1 MPCGRLW
8 LVILPCYDPGTWGPS
23 IDAAV
28 HAVSRGEVIVLPT
41 DTVYGVG
48 ADAFQPDAVAR
59 VLAAKGRDRQMPPPV
74 LIPSTA
80 TVAGLARDVPEPA
93 MALMNAFW
101 PGPLTV
107 IVWAQLSLAWDL
119 GETNGTVALRVP
131 DHAAALALLA
141 RTGPLA
147 VTSANRTGVAPAT
160 TADNAEEQ
168 LGGAVSVILD
178 AGESPL
184 GFASTIID
192 ATGERLRVVRDG
204 GVTREAMAAIVGEAA
219 FAAAGETE

>member
-1 MPCGRLW
+1 M
-8 LVILPCYDPGTWGPS
+8 IAPCYDPNTWGPS
-23 IDAAV
+23 LDAAV

-74 LIPSTA
+74 LIPHVA
-80 TVAGLARDVPEPA
+80 TVDGLARDVSAPA
-93 MALMNAFW
+93 RALMDAFW

-119 GETNGTVALRVP
+119 GETHGTVALRVP
-131 DHAAALALLA
+131 DHAAALALLT

-147 VTSANRTGVAPAT
+147 VTSANRTGEPAAT
-160 TADNAEEQ
+160 SVEAAEAQ
-168 LGGAVSVILD
+168 LGQAVSLYLD
-178 AGESPL
+178 GGASPL
-184 GFASTIID
+184 GVASTIVD
-192 ATGERLRVVRDG
+192 ATGERLVLVREGGIARGQLDDVVGAD
-204 GVTREAMAAIVGEAA
+204 A
-219 FAAAGETE
+219 FDSPPQEAGE

>member
-1 MPCGRLW
+1 M
-8 LVILPCYDPGTWGPS
+8 
-23 IDAAV
+23 
-28 HAVSRGEVIVLPT
+28 LPT

-59 VLAAKGRDRQMPPPV
+59 LLEAKGRDRQMPPPV
-74 LIPSTA
+74 LIPSVT
-80 TVAGLARDVPEPA
+80 TVEGLARDVSPQA
-93 MALMNAFW
+93 RALMEALW

-147 VTSANRTGVAPAT
+147 VTSANRTGEAAAT
-160 TADNAEEQ
+160 TIEDAQTQ
-168 LGGAVSVILD
+168 LGDAVSLYLD
-178 AGESPL
+178 GGVSPL
-184 GFASTIID
+184 GVASTIVD
-192 ATGERLRVVRDG
+192 ATGPLLTVVREGGVSRERL
-204 GVTREAMAAIVGEAA
+204 EEIVEPEY
-219 FAAAGETE
+219 FAASVEGAGA

>member
-1 MPCGRLW
+1 M
-8 LVILPCYDPGTWGPS
+8 ILPCYDPATWGPS
-23 IDAAV
+23 LDAAV
-28 HAVSRGEVIVLPT
+28 HAVSRGEVIVIPT

-74 LIPSTA
+74 LIPGAA
-80 TVAGLARDVPEPA
+80 TVAGLARDVPEA
-93 MALMNAFW
+93 ASALMKAFW

-131 DHAAALALLA
+131 DHAAALALLS

-147 VTSANRTGVAPAT
+147 VTSANRTGEPPAT
-160 TADNAEEQ
+160 TADDAERQ
-168 LGGAVSVILD
+168 LGDAVAVILD

-184 GFASTIID
+184 GVASTIVD
-192 ATGERLRVVRDG
+192 ATGERLRMVRGG
-204 GVTREAMAAIVGEAA
+204 GVTREQMVAVVGDEA
-219 FAAAGETE
+219 FASDGDLR

>member
-1 MPCGRLW
+1 M
-8 LVILPCYDPGTWGPS
+8 ILPCYDPGTWGPS
-23 IDAAV
+23 LDAAV

-74 LIPSTA
+74 LIPSVA

-93 MALMNAFW
+93 MALMKAFW

-160 TADNAEEQ
+160 AADNAEEQ

-178 AGESPL
+178 AGPSPL
-184 GFASTIID
+184 GFASTIVD
-192 ATGERLRVVRDG
+192 ATGDRLRVVRAG
-204 GVTREAMAAIVGEAA
+204 GVTLEAMTAIVGEEAFGDAGDAA
-219 FAAAGETE
+219 